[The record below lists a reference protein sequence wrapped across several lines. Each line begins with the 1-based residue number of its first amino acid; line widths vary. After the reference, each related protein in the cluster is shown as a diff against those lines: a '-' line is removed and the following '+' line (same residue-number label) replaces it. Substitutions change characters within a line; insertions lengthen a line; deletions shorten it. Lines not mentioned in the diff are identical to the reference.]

1 MAILGRVF
9 PPVVDL
15 KGTELILDAD
25 ADTTITADT
34 DDQIDIKIAGADDF
48 SFKANT
54 FEVQT
59 GSNIDMNGTELI
71 LDANGNTSITADT
84 DDQID
89 FKIAGADD
97 FQMTANSFN
106 VLSGSTLTI
115 DSGATITNSGTANNF
130 GTDPESAYAGVLQT
144 NANFVDQVIFGP
156 AVDGKAWN
164 GLWSKAS
171 VFSSLMLATIE
182 DEGSNTEIN
191 IWDLTEQSSGA
202 ISTTPLATVDLSAA
216 ATPTSIAAAMGYII
230 VGSEDGIAII
240 DPHSGSWAERTTG
253 WPKSLNSTATASGPI
268 LTNNDVQSV
277 AAGLS
282 RTSPLDPRTGGP
294 LPVFACAYGT
304 GADVGSLIKYD
315 GNVFDY
321 AGTIG
326 PTVCGFVDDRIAV
339 ARENSGNQLL
349 ASTATIDLIVA
360 DDWGVAA
367 YAYDGNA
374 QQFFLGANTG
384 AAFHN
389 QDSVFADTTGLTI
402 RRNDFIGSTGAM
414 QGVSAEINRT
424 YNTGFKINYTVGAWL
439 ANSKTVDRSGKAN
452 TMTEN
457 GTVTEAAVESGCELL
472 GYSGWSTSNYLQRA
486 SDSDWDVVN
495 TGTLYMSIWM
505 KTSNASG
512 NDILFEI
519 SNSDETIEFFIMVG
533 GAGLIQFRDDGAT
546 AQTCM
551 TTSQAYNDS
560 KWHKVDFVRVSST
573 ERYAYV
579 DGVLTNSSTTDAG
592 SIGSSGNLPLT
603 IGMDEQADAPAQNST
618 MALAK
623 LSTTAPNAT
632 QIRQMYDAEKGMFV
646 ASAECLLQ
654 SGSTDAVL
662 DVNIDPLTSKVIVTQ
677 TDAITIFDGLVVD
690 SKPTVN
696 SGASE
701 KGKLWGALR
710 AEQNSAN
717 AYVTAPAVDQRQVN
731 EMVRGLASDMPGG
744 VDLSKA
750 KAWLLYDQSA
760 PAITSS
766 YNVKSV
772 TDNSA
777 GNYTV
782 NFAIPF
788 KIGSQDSS
796 NASYTIVSNSSD
808 DSYAGVNN
816 IAAGWVNIKTRDNAG
831 SLADA
836 VRQTVVC
843 FGELENE

>member
-710 AEQNSAN
+710 AEQNAAN

-731 EMVRGLASDMPGG
+731 EMVRGLASEMPAG
-744 VDLSKA
+744 VDLGKA
-750 KAWLLYDQSA
+750 KAWIYLNMSSSTIIA
-760 PAITSS
+760 S
-766 YNVKSV
+766 YNVKSA
-772 TDNSA
+772 TDNA
-777 GNYTV
+777 TGDFNV

-788 KIGSQDSS
+788 KAVNYAVVGAGGKHSGHTEGMNITDGGNKADTCRLLWGTSSGSGIDTS
-796 NASYTIVSNSSD
+796 NFFVAF
-808 DSYAGVNN
+808 
-816 IAAGWVNIKTRDNAG
+816 
-831 SLADA
+831 
-836 VRQTVVC
+836 